1 MQRQIDKFEKHSAGP
16 KIDLAKKQ
24 MSKARQMK
32 PKVRSD
38 VWPFDTIVNEY
49 TGSSTEKA

>member
-16 KIDLAKKQ
+16 KIDLAKKH

-38 VWPFDTIVNEY
+38 VWPFDMIVNEY